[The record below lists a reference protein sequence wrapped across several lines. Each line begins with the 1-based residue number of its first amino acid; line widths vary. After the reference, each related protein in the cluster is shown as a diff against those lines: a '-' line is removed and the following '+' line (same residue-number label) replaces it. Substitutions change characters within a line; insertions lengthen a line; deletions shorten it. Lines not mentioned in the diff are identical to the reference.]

1 MALLMLGD
9 LVRSVLSL
17 EWSEPVKTIDSSP
30 EVMLYLKSASVL
42 VAVTA
47 YIQSQVCNFCVTK
60 QKFAKQTMKN
70 GDKEKGD

>member
-1 MALLMLGD
+1 MLGD

-17 EWSEPVKTIDSSP
+17 EWSEPVKTIDSSL

-42 VAVTA
+42 VAVMA
-47 YIQSQVCNFCVTK
+47 CIQSQVCNFCVTK
-60 QKFAKQTMKN
+60 QKFAKHTMKN